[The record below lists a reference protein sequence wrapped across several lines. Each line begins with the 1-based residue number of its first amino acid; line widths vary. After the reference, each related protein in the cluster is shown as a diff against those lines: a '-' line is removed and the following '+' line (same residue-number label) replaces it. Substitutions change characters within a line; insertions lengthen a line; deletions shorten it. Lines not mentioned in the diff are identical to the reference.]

1 MECEQVLGQGT
12 VVSWG
17 KAGEPEQTGW
27 LVSSAPEHPGHTGKL
42 SSSENPQFIHQEHP
56 DLGTGQ
62 NIGVAPYLFLP
73 LLPLWSSEAKL
84 QCPRPSSPFPW
95 ATSQVRAP
103 KLRPTPQEAEPCTV

>member
-1 MECEQVLGQGT
+1 MECEQVLDQGT

-42 SSSENPQFIHQEHP
+42 SSSENPQFIHQEHA

-62 NIGVAPYLFLP
+62 NIGVVPTPFFHCCLCGP
-73 LLPLWSSEAKL
+73 V
-84 QCPRPSSPFPW
+84 RPSSSVLGPPLH
-95 ATSQVRAP
+95 SHGLLP
-103 KLRPTPQEAEPCTV
+103 K